1 MSDYQDSLGVD
12 QAEFE
17 RPPTKP
23 VKKRP
28 RRNHHAVL
36 LFVPSQSRMWLCC
49 NACGYDFRRK
59 ANGEADGKDVIEH
72 KRLCRPDFRAIK

>member
-1 MSDYQDSLGVD
+1 MSDNVLTEID
-12 QAEFE
+12 AEIE
-17 RPPTKP
+17 KLRKMKSRL
-23 VKKRP
+23 VKQK
-28 RRNHHAVL
+28 RNHHAVL

-72 KRLCRPDFRAIK
+72 KRGCRPDFRAIK